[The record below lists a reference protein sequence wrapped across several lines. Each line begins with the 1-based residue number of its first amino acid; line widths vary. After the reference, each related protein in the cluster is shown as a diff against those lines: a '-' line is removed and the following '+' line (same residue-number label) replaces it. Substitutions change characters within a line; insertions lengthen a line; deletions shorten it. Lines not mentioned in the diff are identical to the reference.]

1 MTSPLQVPA
10 ATAHVGFGANLDWE
24 LALREAMG
32 ELDGFA
38 PELIFVFTGSA
49 FVADMPAIAQA
60 VWRHFQAP
68 IVIGASGR
76 GVIAQHREYEHNST
90 LAVMGLN
97 LPGAVLTPIH
107 LTHRSLEG
115 AIDLETFHRRL
126 GVIPADVNGWIML
139 ANPFRFDAGEAVSTL
154 TMAYPT
160 APIVGGLAS
169 PDAGTRQTALLI
181 NGEAIMDGAVALG
194 IGGPYEVLPV
204 VSHGC
209 EPIGL
214 PWTITA
220 VEGDWIEAIAG
231 RPALQVLDETLRATP
246 GDLLERTRR
255 NLLVGLATNEYRTE
269 FRRGDFLVRAIAGI
283 DQPTG
288 AIAIGAR
295 ARAGQTVQFQL
306 RDAAT
311 ADLDLSLCL
320 ETLRQRMTGSSPV
333 ALLAFAGQ
341 ERGANL
347 FGSESH
353 DALAIQRKFP
363 GIATAGLYTAGEIG
377 PAGETSATNV
387 LSLTLAMLVRLHET
401 DEHGNRRYA

>member
-1 MTSPLQVPA
+1 
-10 ATAHVGFGANLDWE
+10 
-24 LALREAMG
+24 
-32 ELDGFA
+32 
-38 PELIFVFTGSA
+38 
-49 FVADMPAIAQA
+49 
-60 VWRHFQAP
+60 
-68 IVIGASGR
+68 
-76 GVIAQHREYEHNST
+76 
-90 LAVMGLN
+90 MGLN
-97 LPGAVLTPIH
+97 LPGAVLTPVH

-115 AIDLETFHRRL
+115 AIDLNAFHRRL
-126 GVIPADVNGWIML
+126 GVIPADVNGWVML
-139 ANPFRFDAGEAVSTL
+139 ANPFHFDAQEAISTIG
-154 TMAYPT
+154 MAYPA

-181 NGEAIMDGAVALG
+181 NGEAILDGAVALG

-204 VSHGC
+204 ISHGC

-214 PWTITA
+214 PWTITS
-220 VEGDWIEAIAG
+220 VEGDWIESIGG
-231 RPALQVLDETLRATP
+231 RPALQVLDDTLRDTP
-246 GDLLERTRR
+246 SDLLARTRR
-255 NLLVGLATNEYRTE
+255 NLLVGLATNEYRSD
-269 FRRGDFLVRAIAGI
+269 FRRGDFLVRSIAGI

-295 ARAGQTVQFQL
+295 ARTGQTVQFQL

-311 ADLDLSLCL
+311 ADLDLNLCL
-320 ETLRQRMTGSSPV
+320 DTLRQRMTGSTPV

-377 PAGETSATNV
+377 PAGQSSATNV
-387 LSLTLAMLVRLHET
+387 LSLTLAMIVRLHET